1 MHRLL
6 KDNDE
11 SHGLVSFFL
20 STFGVFYGLTIGLIA
35 VATGESFSSVEA
47 TVSQEASA
55 ISACCMDISRIQRR
69 TRTNSRG

>member
-1 MHRLL
+1 
-6 KDNDE
+6 
-11 SHGLVSFFL
+11 
-20 STFGVFYGLTIGLIA
+20 